1 MNVQNFKFFVLLCM
15 LFGNGGKIQSIIKVQ
30 NFFYSLFYSIE
41 FLCINCPE
49 KVRIT
54 WLGIGRNVIL
64 EIKINKKP
72 KYQIKLQK
80 SPLVLDEYDPK
91 NNPSSCVFEG
101 YLDEKKLKT
110 PVTVLGCPSSSEIE
124 VIMMS

>member
-1 MNVQNFKFFVLLCM
+1 MEVKF
-15 LFGNGGKIQSIIKVQ
+15 NQY
-30 NFFYSLFYSIE
+30 FFYSLYFEKPQKNIYLQTID

-49 KVRIT
+49 KVHIT

-124 VIMMS
+124 VIIMS

>member
-1 MNVQNFKFFVLLCM
+1 MDVQNFKFFVLLCM
-15 LFGNGGKIQSIIKVQ
+15 LFGNGGKIQSVIKVQ
-30 NFFYSLFYSIE
+30 IFLQFILTIE

-124 VIMMS
+124 VIIS

>member
-1 MNVQNFKFFVLLCM
+1 MFKIFLTGANVDFFKNCILPD
-15 LFGNGGKIQSIIKVQ
+15 
-30 NFFYSLFYSIE
+30 
-41 FLCINCPE
+41 FLCITCPE
-49 KVRIT
+49 KVRIK

-101 YLDEKKLKT
+101 YLDEKKLEI
-110 PVTVLGCPSSSEIE
+110 PITVLGCPSSSEIE
-124 VIMMS
+124 VISNMQ